1 MVRKVGLLRMRSIM
15 SRMLSILI
23 AVLLFFALVI
33 IFRKHIA
40 DNSRLE
46 YCARVACIGNLREI
60 AKALADKTL
69 HLKEENIP
77 AIEAILHELNRQC
90 PSGKRIHSDESLSFY
105 QVVVLPDGHVLITE
119 NADNHDTDKMKFID
133 CPYVRYC
140 LYQPS
145 EDANEIQLGRWRNA
159 QGAFEEIES
168 FNNIMLSK

>member
-1 MVRKVGLLRMRSIM
+1 
-15 SRMLSILI
+15 MLSTLI
-23 AVLLFFALVI
+23 AVLLFFGLVI

-46 YCARVACIGNLREI
+46 YCARVACIRNLREI
-60 AKALADKTL
+60 AKALADKNL

-90 PSGKRIHSDESLSFY
+90 PSGKSIHSDERLSFY

-119 NADNHDTDKMKFID
+119 NADNHDTQKMKFMD

-140 LYQPS
+140 LYQSS
-145 EDANEIQLGRWRNA
+145 EDPNEIQLGRWRNA
-159 QGAFEEIES
+159 QGAFEEIEA
-168 FNNIMLSK
+168 FNSMLRK